1 MLSVGEYVL
10 QDEIELRER
19 EDENEGL
26 PAKLSK
32 NQLKHE
38 RAKGES
44 LTYD

>member
-26 PAKLSK
+26 PAKLFENSAQAGRK
-32 NQLKHE
+32 K
-38 RAKGES
+38 S